1 MKKYLNVTIVVG
13 LAAMMAS
20 CSPAQKIEGYR
31 LDQDQLALIE
41 PGQSDKDDVL
51 ELMGSPSNMATFQKG
66 GDVWYY
72 ISRKTER
79 IAFLDS
85 ETISQDVLVIRFDE
99 TDMVSGLKKFAKEDG
114 RDIAFVERKTET
126 KGKELGLF
134 EQLFGNLGRFNN
146 KDQDYFAN

>member
-1 MKKYLNVTIVVG
+1 MKKYLKTTIAVG
-13 LAAMMAS
+13 LAALMVG
-20 CSPAQKIEGYR
+20 CTPAQKLEGYR
-31 LDQDQLALIE
+31 MDPDQLALIE

-51 ELMGSPSNMATFQKG
+51 ELMGSPSNMATFQRS

-79 IAFLDS
+79 LAFLDS
-85 ETISQDVLVIRFDE
+85 ETISQNVLVIRFDE
-99 TDMVSGLKKFAKEDG
+99 TDTVTGVKKYDKEDG

-134 EQLFGNLGRFNN
+134 EQLFGNLGRFNTP
-146 KDQDYFAN
+146 DQSPFGN